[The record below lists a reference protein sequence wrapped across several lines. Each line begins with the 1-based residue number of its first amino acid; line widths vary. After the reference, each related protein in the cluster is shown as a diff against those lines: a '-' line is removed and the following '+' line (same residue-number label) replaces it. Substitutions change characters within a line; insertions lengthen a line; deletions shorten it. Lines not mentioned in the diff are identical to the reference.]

1 MATQSE
7 EPNLVD
13 ATEDAAVPDVDGLLE
28 SRDLIGLG
36 AAADTKRRQKHGDR
50 VTFVRVQ
57 EVPVSHAGT
66 DIEVLAGA
74 GELRIVGEPETSRA
88 AVVVTEGLAAG
99 SGAIPVTG
107 FLLDGLAT
115 LCRHETDALRDLL
128 GELRGAGLAMVS
140 GLRADSARAR
150 EWLAVSQDAGL
161 DVGTVVVEQCE
172 ADGGIDLLR
181 EVAAW
186 GNLASHVHA
195 FSPLARAVA
204 SAATTGYGDV
214 RRVALARLLVD
225 NIDSIQ
231 VDWSRYGPKLAQVA
245 LTFGA
250 DDVDAVS
257 PVDSR
262 DEGPRR
268 TPLEEIKQN
277 IRAAAMVPIQR
288 NGCFGDL

>member
-1 MATQSE
+1 MARQPG

-13 ATEDAAVPDVDGLLE
+13 ATEDAAVPDIDRLLE

-57 EVPVSHAGT
+57 EVPVSHAAT
-66 DIEVLAGA
+66 DMEVLAGA

-107 FLLDGLAT
+107 FMLDGLAA
-115 LCRHETDALRDLL
+115 LCRHETDALRHLL

-140 GLRADSARAR
+140 GLRADSARAM
-150 EWLAVSQDAGL
+150 EWLAVSQDAGI
-161 DVGTVVVEQCE
+161 DVGTVIVEESE

-186 GNLASHVHA
+186 GKHASHVHA
-195 FSPLARAVA
+195 CAPLARAVA
-204 SAATTGYGDV
+204 SAATTGYADV

-231 VDWSRYGPKLAQVA
+231 VDWSQYGPKLAQVA

-268 TPLEEIKQN
+268 TPLEEIRQN

-288 NGCFGDL
+288 NGCFREL

>member
-1 MATQSE
+1 MATQPE
-7 EPNLVD
+7 EPSLVD
-13 ATEDAAVPDVDGLLE
+13 TIEDALVPDIDRLIE

-36 AAADTKRRQKHGDR
+36 AAADAKRRQMHADR

-57 EVPVSHAGT
+57 EVPVSQGSA
-66 DIEVLAGA
+66 DIVVLASA
-74 GELRIVGEPETSRA
+74 GELRIVGAPETSRA
-88 AVVVTEGLAAG
+88 AVALTERLAAV

-107 FLLDGLAT
+107 FLLDDLAT
-115 LCRHETDALRDLL
+115 LCRHDADVLLPFL
-128 GELRGAGLAMVS
+128 GELRGVGLAMVS
-140 GLRADSARAR
+140 GLRADSNRAQ
-150 EWLAVSQDAGL
+150 EWLAVSQEAGI
-161 DVGTVVVEQCE
+161 DVGRVMIQQS
-172 ADGGIDLLR
+172 DGGVDQLR

-186 GNLASHVHA
+186 GSAASHVHA
-195 FSPLARAVA
+195 FAPLARAPGG
-204 SAATTGYGDV
+204 AATTGYGDV

-231 VDWSRYGPKLAQVA
+231 VDWSLYGPKLAQVA

-268 TPLEEIKQN
+268 TPLEEIKHN
-277 IRAAAMVPIQR
+277 IRAAAMVPVQR
-288 NGCFGDL
+288 DGVFETCEV

>member
-7 EPNLVD
+7 EPSLVD
-13 ATEDAAVPDVDGLLE
+13 ATEDTAVPDIDRLFE

-36 AAADTKRRQKHGDR
+36 AAADTMRRQKHGDC

-66 DIEVLAGA
+66 HIEVLAGA

-107 FLLDGLAT
+107 FLLDGLAA

-128 GELRGAGLAMVS
+128 RELRGAGLAMVS

-150 EWLAVSQDAGL
+150 EWLAVCQDAGL

-172 ADGGIDLLR
+172 GDGRIDLLR

-195 FSPLARAVA
+195 FSPLAQAVA

-277 IRAAAMVPIQR
+277 IRAAAMVPVQR
-288 NGCFGDL
+288 NGCFRDL